1 MKHEIQLFES
11 EIRKVKRVYID
22 KDLTRLLIGR
32 RVLNNFIQ
40 GSNINHIMSKF
51 NVEIKVEKG
60 ADKDIIIIQGQVSKY

>member
-32 RVLNNFIQ
+32 RVLNNFI
-40 GSNINHIMSKF
+40 
-51 NVEIKVEKG
+51 
-60 ADKDIIIIQGQVSKY
+60 